1 MYRACKIRFERRT
14 PKNLNKQKKAKTKQ
28 TKSRVEGKGKHTPIF
43 KSLSQWGGGDCL
55 GSFKVIP
62 YVFPNIF
69 INSAKKGGGSLF
81 NIHLSVF

>member
-43 KSLSQWGGGDCL
+43 KSLSQGGGTVSEVSKL
-55 GSFKVIP
+55 FHMF
-62 YVFPNIF
+62 FPIF
-69 INSAKKGGGSLF
+69 LLALPKKGGGSLF